1 MLSTKQW
8 RYTVWPTDVIK
19 VVFRICSIL
28 KLGASNVSDGFV
40 GVACAEAGLCTSLYD
55 LNAETSSVRVKIR
68 HKRQIYLFD
77 TNINFT

>member
-1 MLSTKQW
+1 M
-8 RYTVWPTDVIK
+8 IK

-28 KLGASNVSDGFV
+28 KLGASNVFDGFV
-40 GVACAEAGLCTSLYD
+40 GGLCTSEAGLCTSLYN